1 MGSACCGAQHTAVEP
16 GDVSTQPETDK
27 KPDNAD
33 TKKGTPAVTE
43 AGKRRISVDIGQPKE
58 RSDLQSPIHTD
69 ANSAPTEKHDSLA
82 GRRKR
87 RNSVPK
93 EELQAECAAA
103 VVKHGN
109 DLGGEHLKDDPM
121 MQRSPSPTKLPPLA
135 GASTPDL
142 PQITDPNIVGSGG
155 LKPKGFGR
163 RRASVPSNELA
174 LECAR
179 ATALNPEAV
188 ESIKNP
194 ESPNST
200 AAADEEAPKDPP
212 APGKRNRRA
221 SITAEQAAAEAARA
235 VALNAEAVKDV
246 ETADAS
252 AADAESPKGPPNKGR
267 RRKNSVPAD
276 ILAADCAQAIALS
289 AEAADET
296 ATADASSIDT
306 EAKSE

>member
-1 MGSACCGAQHTAVEP
+1 MGSACCGGQQTAVEP

-43 AGKRRISVDIGQPKE
+43 ASKRRISVDTGQPKE

-69 ANSAPTEKHDSLA
+69 ANSAPTEKRDSLA

-103 VVKHGN
+103 VVKHGT
-109 DLGGEHLKDDPM
+109 DLGGAHLKDDPM

-142 PQITDPNIVGSGG
+142 PQITDPSIVGSGG

-194 ESPNST
+194 ESPNATAST
-200 AAADEEAPKDPP
+200 AADGEAPKESP

-221 SITAEQAAAEAARA
+221 SITAEQAAAEAAQA
-235 VALNAEAVKDV
+235 VALNAEAVNDV

-252 AADAESPKGPPNKGR
+252 AADGGSPKGPANKGR

-276 ILAADCAQAIALS
+276 ILATECAQAVALN
-289 AEAADET
+289 AEAA
-296 ATADASSIDT
+296 IDT